1 MAILPTNLGEKFAS
15 KTLKKFWEKSITPIL
30 TNQEYEGDLKGGGAD
45 RVTILQFLNNV
56 GLSNYASGTA
66 MATEKWLGDVESQL
80 LVDQQKYF
88 NFEIDNLDKFEAYVN
103 DLDSNLLEN
112 AANVL
117 AETIDAYVLGLYTE
131 VKAGHRVGSDF
142 NSATIVSYNP
152 GTATVTTGTGA
163 VTIGKP
169 GITFRERDVVELWRT
184 NGGLTTTTLTGLGV
198 SFDSGVTWYKISTW
212 TDSVTFT
219 ITDWND
225 STYTGGTKTAVEF
238 IIEACYPK
246 VVSKTTIYADICDL
260 KTKLD

>member
-117 AETIDAYVLGLYTE
+117 
-131 VKAGHRVGSDF
+131 
-142 NSATIVSYNP
+142 
-152 GTATVTTGTGA
+152 
-163 VTIGKP
+163 
-169 GITFRERDVVELWRT
+169 
-184 NGGLTTTTLTGLGV
+184 
-198 SFDSGVTWYKISTW
+198 
-212 TDSVTFT
+212 
-219 ITDWND
+219 
-225 STYTGGTKTAVEF
+225 
-238 IIEACYPK
+238 PK
-246 VVSKTTIYADICDL
+246 R
-260 KTKLD
+260 